1 MYRSYSKSGLS
12 YNNECVTVCI
22 PVAWENIEF
31 TDVMG
36 LEINNELAVEQLE
49 RYKMVMQNYV
59 DHNCSITVSYDA
71 DEVPHIIDWIL
82 ENWDDYVGVSFLYN
96 TDPTKSA
103 EDLGYLYLPQEVVT
117 KDKYDE
123 YVSQLKPIKMSSSGI
138 IIDDLEDDCEGG
150 ACPIR

>member
-1 MYRSYSKSGLS
+1 MDTR
-12 YNNECVTVCI
+12 
-22 PVAWENIEF
+22 
-31 TDVMG
+31 
-36 LEINNELAVEQLE
+36 ELGWL
-49 RYKMVMQNYV
+49 
-59 DHNCSITVSYDA
+59 CG
-71 DEVPHIIDWIL
+71 
-82 ENWDDYVGVSFLYN
+82 GVSFLYN

-150 ACPIR
+150 ACPIRWHIEGEG